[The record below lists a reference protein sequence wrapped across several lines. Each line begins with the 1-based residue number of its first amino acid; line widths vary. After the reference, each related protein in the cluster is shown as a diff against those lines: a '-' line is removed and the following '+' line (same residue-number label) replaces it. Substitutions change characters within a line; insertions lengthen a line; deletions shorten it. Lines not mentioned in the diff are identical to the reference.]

1 MTRTELPLHDSLAEQ
16 SCQIVAALAD
26 GEPVDPKALGDA
38 LNDPAVREYLVD
50 LIALRQAVALVG
62 APPATGRRARRAP
75 WSVAGWIS
83 AAAAIL
89 VSLIAAYV
97 AGQQTSQPLPAPAV
111 ETVITIENTSVAPKP
126 TRIISLRPGV
136 NWTETTGGK

>member
-1 MTRTELPLHDSLAEQ
+1 MTRTEIPPHDLLIEQ

-26 GEPVDPKALGDA
+26 GEPVDPTALREA

-50 LIALRQAVALVG
+50 VIALRQAVGVVG
-62 APPATGRRARRAP
+62 ALPASEHGKRRAI
-75 WSVAGWIS
+75 WSAVGWLS

-89 VSLIAAYV
+89 VSLMTGYL
-97 AGQQTSQPLPAPAV
+97 AGQQTAQPLPAPAV
-111 ETVITIENTSVAPKP
+111 ETVITIDNTSVAPRP

-136 NWTETTGGK
+136 NWTETAGGK

>member
-1 MTRTELPLHDSLAEQ
+1 MTRIEIPPHDPLVEQ

-26 GEPVDPKALGDA
+26 GEPVDPKALGEA
-38 LNDPAVREYLVD
+38 LNEPAVREYLVD
-50 LIALRQAVALVG
+50 LIALRQAVGLVG
-62 APPATGRRARRAP
+62 ALPATRRRERRAI
-75 WSVAGWIS
+75 WSVAGWVS

-89 VSLIAAYV
+89 VSLMTGYV
-97 AGQQTSQPLPAPAV
+97 AGHQTAQPLPAPAM
-111 ETVITIENTSVAPKP
+111 ETVITIDNTSVAPRP